1 MQVDKEDTTMSS
13 QLSPRPEHSS
23 TYPVQD
29 RSNEEEMQRL
39 HLQDQM
45 ANRSMDGLLAEQ
57 EHPERFH
64 NILDVGCGTGGWLI
78 ELAKAYPTM
87 NKLIGVDVSNKMLDF
102 AREQARA
109 AGVAERVEF
118 LVMDALRMLEFPND
132 FFDLVNQRSAM
143 SWLRT
148 WDWPKLLQEYTRV
161 GRPQGVIRLTEIETF
176 PTGNSPALQQ
186 LNELMMQAMYQSG
199 HLFHTS
205 DSKITSELPGLLSR
219 YGLQNVQT
227 RAYPLEYRDGTEGRQ
242 SFIEDGQRLFR
253 TFKPFLQKWMCLP
266 DDYDEIYQR
275 MVREMNDPGFVGTIV
290 MLTAWGTVLQQ

>member
-87 NKLIGVDVSNKMLDF
+87 NKLIGVDVSNKM
-102 AREQARA
+102 
-109 AGVAERVEF
+109 
-118 LVMDALRMLEFPND
+118 
-132 FFDLVNQRSAM
+132 
-143 SWLRT
+143 
-148 WDWPKLLQEYTRV
+148 
-161 GRPQGVIRLTEIETF
+161 
-176 PTGNSPALQQ
+176 
-186 LNELMMQAMYQSG
+186 
-199 HLFHTS
+199 
-205 DSKITSELPGLLSR
+205 
-219 YGLQNVQT
+219 
-227 RAYPLEYRDGTEGRQ
+227 
-242 SFIEDGQRLFR
+242 
-253 TFKPFLQKWMCLP
+253 
-266 DDYDEIYQR
+266 
-275 MVREMNDPGFVGTIV
+275 
-290 MLTAWGTVLQQ
+290 

>member
-1 MQVDKEDTTMSS
+1 
-13 QLSPRPEHSS
+13 
-23 TYPVQD
+23 QD

-132 FFDLVNQRSAM
+132 FFD
-143 SWLRT
+143 
-148 WDWPKLLQEYTRV
+148 
-161 GRPQGVIRLTEIETF
+161 
-176 PTGNSPALQQ
+176 
-186 LNELMMQAMYQSG
+186 
-199 HLFHTS
+199 
-205 DSKITSELPGLLSR
+205 
-219 YGLQNVQT
+219 
-227 RAYPLEYRDGTEGRQ
+227 
-242 SFIEDGQRLFR
+242 
-253 TFKPFLQKWMCLP
+253 
-266 DDYDEIYQR
+266 
-275 MVREMNDPGFVGTIV
+275 
-290 MLTAWGTVLQQ
+290 